1 MNHQGIPVP
10 QTGHPTWGVG
20 IRKGLS
26 RAEEGGGTEGRKA
39 SCLGGRYTSLPPL
52 PTRVSRGASLPP
64 PFASLQRPHA
74 ARATAPPTV
83 CVISGDDAAPEVMR
97 PTVEILSSLAPDIRF
112 VEVLSGREAL
122 ERYGEAFPDETRAA
136 IDHADCTLFGASGGP
151 SRPILWYLR
160 WGKETYV
167 NIRPVHWYPG
177 YRSPMLHPER
187 IDYVIVRDNLE
198 GMYPPREGHIA
209 ELSALSSRN
218 FWWQAPPVRKE
229 GAYAVRVCTDEQM
242 QRVAIAACELALRRK
257 AAGYPGCVT
266 FGGKYSILPR
276 TDGRFRTIVA
286 ETVRTHASLSYQEYL
301 IDDLARR
308 MVAAPETLDVVVL
321 SNEHGDI
328 LADVASGSIGGL
340 GLSPSAC
347 YGEHYAYFEP
357 VHGSAPDLAGKG
369 VINPT
374 AMLLSGAMMLDF
386 LGYVEQARR
395 LETAIEQVYREGTV
409 LTSDQGGEASTMDFV
424 EAVQVHYS

>member
-1 MNHQGIPVP
+1 MNQQGD
-10 QTGHPTWGVG
+10 
-20 IRKGLS
+20 RKGPP
-26 RAEEGGGTEGRKA
+26 RAEEGGGKFA
-39 SCLGGRYTSLPPL
+39 PL

-64 PFASLQRPHA
+64 PFASLQRPYA

-97 PTVEILSSLAPDIRF
+97 PTVEILRSLAPDIRF
-112 VEVLSGREAL
+112 VEALSGREAL
-122 ERYGEAFPDETRAA
+122 ERYSEAFPDETRAA

-167 NIRPVHWYPG
+167 NVRPVRWCPG

-218 FWWQAPPVRKE
+218 FWWQAPPLRKE

-242 QRVAIAACELALRRK
+242 QRVAIAACEMALRRK
-257 AAGYPGCVT
+257 AAGYAGCVT

-347 YGEHYAYFEP
+347 YSEPHDKSGVYAYFEP

-374 AMLLSGAMMLDF
+374 AMLLSGAMMLDY
-386 LGYVEQARR
+386 LGYVEQARY
-395 LETAIEQVYREGTV
+395 LETAIEEVYREGTV
-409 LTSDQGGEASTMDFV
+409 LTSDQGGEASTMEFV
-424 EAVQVHYS
+424 EAVQARYS